1 MELAGH
7 VPGGAIKTERLK
19 EIPAKESRDGSFA
32 EGLQRRVVGSSQ
44 SLGMLAGKNIPLLL
58 LVTRGRHTEVG

>member
-19 EIPAKESRDGSFA
+19 EIPAKESRDGSSAQPPLA
-32 EGLQRRVVGSSQ
+32 EGLQRRVEGSSQ
-44 SLGMLAGKNIPLLL
+44 PLGMLCLQGG
-58 LVTRGRHTEVG
+58 TTHCHWW

>member
-19 EIPAKESRDGSFA
+19 EISAKESRDRSLAQPSLA

-44 SLGMLAGKNIPLLL
+44 PLGMVCLQ
-58 LVTRGRHTEVG
+58 GRTSHCCWW